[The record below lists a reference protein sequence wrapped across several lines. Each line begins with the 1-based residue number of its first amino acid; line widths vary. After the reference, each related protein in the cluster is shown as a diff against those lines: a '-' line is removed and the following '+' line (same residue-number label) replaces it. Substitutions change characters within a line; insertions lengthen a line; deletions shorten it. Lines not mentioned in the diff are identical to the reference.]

1 MFQHSI
7 AFDSA
12 SYLLLLFLLPLMWW
26 ASYQSLA
33 GLGRW
38 RRPLALILRSVV
50 FAIIVFALADI
61 KYQRRN
67 DQMTVVF
74 LLDQS
79 LSIPIDSRR
88 EMIEYVNRA
97 IDKHHDEAK
106 NDRFAVIVF
115 GRDAAVEMP
124 LVNVAIPLRSRL
136 ETILDPEYTD
146 LSNAIQRAKAI
157 FPYDTSKRIVLIT
170 DGNQNIGDARRDAGA
185 AAAAGV
191 SIDVVPVLLSSRSEV
206 SVEKVDVPAST
217 RRGQPF
223 EMRVVLRNDAL
234 KGSEQTVSG
243 KLRIIRKA
251 GDREEILTEQ
261 DVEVPPGKR
270 VYTIPEE
277 IDLPDFYTYEAR
289 FSPTDTAADGM
300 AQNNVASAFTHVRGK
315 GHVLLIE
322 NWDKKGE
329 ADYLVERL
337 RSEDIAV
344 TVTPSDRLFTSL
356 AELQRYDSVIL
367 ANVSRSTGTDAENV
381 SSFSDDQISML
392 VRNTREMGCG
402 LIMMG
407 GPDTFGAGGWTNTEL
422 EKAMPVDFEIKNAKV
437 VPVGALVLMM
447 HAGEMPRANYWQKRI
462 AFESIKL
469 LGSRDYCGLVQ
480 WNGSDQWLWGQSK
493 GGLIRVGPN
502 RKMMLGRIDR
512 MMIGDMPAFD
522 PALKMAATAF
532 AGIPDAAVK
541 HMIIISDGD
550 PTPSTSAVLKRL
562 KQQKVK
568 ISTVAVG
575 SHGRIGSQE
584 MQKIASFTGG
594 KYYVVNNPNALPRI
608 YQREARRIARP
619 LVYEPKPPV
628 SPSIVSSHEIV
639 QGLEGSLPPI
649 SGFVLTSVKE
659 NPLVEVILRSPRPVT
674 EKNSTILACW
684 TYGAGKALALTT
696 DAGERWA
703 SSWTEWENYDKF
715 FSQMVRWSMRPTDDS
730 GNYSMA
736 TDVRDG
742 RTKIIITALD
752 QDDQF
757 LNDQSMTA
765 TVVAPDMSSLP
776 VRMEQVAP
784 GRYVGDFDSETAGSY
799 LIVVNPGEGR
809 APIRSGVNVGYSA
822 EYQDNQ
828 TNMALLRAFAE
839 LKAKG
844 GPSGV
849 LVEAGLNATPPGTLD
864 SANPFRRDLK
874 PAFSNQSIWPW
885 LLVVGSCLFFA
896 DVFVRRV
903 QVNLLWIGSAWARAL
918 DFMLRR
924 QREAPTPETM
934 SRLRSRKQEINQQ
947 IESRR
952 AATRF
957 EGKETGEAPDRS
969 TIVTPAKPTTSAQ
982 RPQAAEPEDQPA
994 EESYTE
1000 RLLKAKRK
1008 VWRDRDQ
1015 GGKGGSPRP

>member
-12 SYLLLLFLLPLMWW
+12 SYLLLLLLLPLMWW
-26 ASYQSLA
+26 VSFQSLS

-38 RRPLALILRSVV
+38 RRLLALTLRSVV
-50 FAIIVFALADI
+50 FAIIVFSLADI
-61 KYQRRN
+61 KYQRRS
-67 DQMTVVF
+67 DQMTVVY

-79 LSIPIDSRR
+79 LSIPTDQRQA
-88 EMIEYVNRA
+88 MVEYVNTS
-97 IDKHHDEAK
+97 IGEYHDEAK

-146 LSNAIQRAKAI
+146 LANAIQRAKAI
-157 FPYDTSKRIVLIT
+157 FPYDSAKRIVLIT
-170 DGNQNIGDARRDAGA
+170 DGNQNVGDARRDARA
-185 AAAAGV
+185 TAAAGV
-191 SIDVVPVLLSSRSEV
+191 SIDVVPVILSARSEV
-206 SVEKVDVPAST
+206 AVEKVDVPANT

-223 EMRVVLRNDAL
+223 EMRVVLRNDAPE
-234 KGSEQTVSG
+234 GSEQTVSG

-261 DVEVPPGKR
+261 EVEVPPGKR

-277 IDLPDFYTYEAR
+277 IDQPDFYTYEAR
-289 FSPTDTAADGM
+289 FSPNDPAADGM
-300 AQNNVASAFTHVRGK
+300 VQNNIASAFTQVRGK

-367 ANVSRSTGTDAENV
+367 ANVSRSTGTDADNV
-381 SSFSDDQISML
+381 SSFSDDQIDML

-422 EKAMPVDFEIKNAKV
+422 EKAMPVDFEIKNVKV
-437 VPVGALVLMM
+437 TPVGALVLMM
-447 HAGEMPRANYWQKRI
+447 HAGEMPRGNYWQKRI

-469 LGSRDYCGLVQ
+469 LGSRDFCGLVQ

-502 RKMMLGRIDR
+502 RKMMLGRVDK
-512 MMIGDMPAFD
+512 MSIGDMPSFD
-522 PALKMAATAF
+522 PALKMAAKAF
-532 AGIPDAAVK
+532 AGIGKVGVK

-550 PTPSTSAVLKRL
+550 PTPATPAVLRRL
-562 KQQKVK
+562 KQQGVKV
-568 ISTVAVG
+568 STVAVG
-575 SHGRIGSQE
+575 SHGTIGSQE
-584 MQKIASFTGG
+584 MQKIASVTGG
-594 KYYVVNNPNALPRI
+594 KYYVVKNAKALPRI

-619 LVYEPKPPV
+619 LAYEPKPPV
-628 SPSIVSSHEIV
+628 APVIVSQHELI
-639 QGLEGSLPPI
+639 QGLEGGLPPI
-649 SGFVLTSVKE
+649 SGFVLTSVKQ
-659 NPLVEVILRSPRPVT
+659 NPLVEVIIRSPLPTT
-674 EKNSTILACW
+674 EKNSTILASW
-684 TYGAGKALALTT
+684 TYGAGKAVAFTT
-696 DAGERWA
+696 DAGARWA
-703 SSWTEWENYDKF
+703 SQWTQWENYDKF

-730 GNYSMA
+730 GNYSIA

-742 RTKIIITALD
+742 KTTIIVTALD
-752 QDDQF
+752 KDDQF

-765 TVVAPDMSSLP
+765 TVVAPDMSSVP
-776 VRMEQVAP
+776 VRIEQTAP
-784 GRYVGDFDSETAGSY
+784 GRYVGEFDSEAAGSY
-799 LIVVNPGEGR
+799 LLVVNPGEGQ

-822 EYQDNQ
+822 EYRDHQ

-839 LKAKG
+839 LEAKG
-844 GPSGV
+844 GPAGII
-849 LVEAGLNATPPGTLD
+849 VEAGLNSTQLEGSEPT
-864 SANPFRRDLK
+864 NPFRRDLK
-874 PAFSNQSIWPW
+874 PAISDQSIWPW
-885 LLVVGSCLFFA
+885 ILVVGSCLFFA

-903 QVNLLWIGSAWARAL
+903 QVNFLWLAPLLGRWR
-918 DFMLRR
+918 DFVLRR
-924 QREAPTPETM
+924 QREAAIPETM
-934 SRLRSRKQEINQQ
+934 SRLRSRKQEISQQ

-952 AATRF
+952 ATTRF
-957 EGKETGEAPDRS
+957 ESAETEEAPDPS
-969 TIVTPAKPTTSAQ
+969 TIATTTTKPGAS
-982 RPQAAEPEDQPA
+982 PQKTVEPEEQPT

-1008 VWRDRDQ
+1008 VWHDRDQ
-1015 GGKGGSPRP
+1015 DGKGDSPRR